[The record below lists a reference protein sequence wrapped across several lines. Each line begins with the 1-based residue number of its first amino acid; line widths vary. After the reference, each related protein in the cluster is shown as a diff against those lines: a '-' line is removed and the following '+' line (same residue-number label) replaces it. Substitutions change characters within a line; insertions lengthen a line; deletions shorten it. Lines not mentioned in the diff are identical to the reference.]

1 MVEKNDKRPVTVY
14 HVHFLD
20 NGLNKD
26 MELRDY
32 YFGSI
37 SAIYDVFEK
46 WQIGIQSSSLYN
58 LNLDE
63 ATNPVY
69 ENKRCRIRKATLI
82 SKSKSK

>member
-1 MVEKNDKRPVTVY
+1 MSDKAIKRPVTVY
-14 HVHFLD
+14 HVHLLD
-20 NGLNKD
+20 DYNKEMD
-26 MELRDY
+26 VRDY

-46 WQIGIQSSSLYN
+46 WQVGIKASSLYN

-63 ATNPVY
+63 ATNPTY

-82 SKSKSK
+82 TKSKSK